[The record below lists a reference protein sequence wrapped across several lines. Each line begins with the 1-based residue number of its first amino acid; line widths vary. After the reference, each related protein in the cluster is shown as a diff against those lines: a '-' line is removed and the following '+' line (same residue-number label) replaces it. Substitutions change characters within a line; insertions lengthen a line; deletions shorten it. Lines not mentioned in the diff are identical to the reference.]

1 MTIETIGGSVV
12 PKRMGVVAYDT
23 GWPCLFSSPNP
34 SPGFPPRIGVRGMLS
49 IARMTNW
56 EARRKSCVV
65 RTTMRVTS
73 LLRPHLSRELLTIV
87 SATNVSAWTA
97 HALAWAA
104 GVWLTFGPAY
114 VGVSV
119 TPVLRDESET
129 PVLRGDGFGSEA
141 TRVTAT
147 LVEVNGLYVIFW
159 LLVPVVLTGIALLAV
174 QLTNNSQA
182 RRKILLWGPVVA
194 LLGFCAVAIL
204 SVGAFYL
211 PAALALLFA
220 AVTDSR
226 GHAANG

>member
-23 GWPCLFSSPNP
+23 GWTCLFSSPNP

-56 EARRKSCVV
+56 EPGRKSCLV

-114 VGVSV
+114 AGVSV
-119 TPVLRDESET
+119 TPVLR
-129 PVLRGDGFGSEA
+129 GDGSGSEA
-141 TRVTAT
+141 TRYTAT
-147 LVEVNGLYVIFW
+147 LIEVNGLYVIFW

-204 SVGAFYL
+204 SVGVFYL

>member
-1 MTIETIGGSVV
+1 
-12 PKRMGVVAYDT
+12 MGVVAYDT

-34 SPGFPPRIGVRGMLS
+34 SPGFP
-49 IARMTNW
+49 
-56 EARRKSCVV
+56 
-65 RTTMRVTS
+65 
-73 LLRPHLSRELLTIV
+73 LSRELLTIV

-97 HALAWAA
+97 HALTWAA

-119 TPVLRDESET
+119 TPVLRNESET

-182 RRKILLWGPVVA
+182 RRKVLLWGPVVGTPWI
-194 LLGFCAVAIL
+194 LCGSDPFCRCI
-204 SVGAFYL
+204 L
-211 PAALALLFA
+211 PAGGARASLC
-220 AVTDSR
+220 SR
-226 GHAANG
+226 H

>member
-1 MTIETIGGSVV
+1 MTIETIGRSVV
-12 PKRMGVVAYDT
+12 PERFEVVAYDT
-23 GWPCLFSSPNP
+23 GWPGLFSSPNP

-114 VGVSV
+114 VGVSG
-119 TPVLRDESET
+119 T
-129 PVLRGDGFGSEA
+129 PVLRGDGSGSEA
-141 TRVTAT
+141 TRYTAT
-147 LVEVNGLYVIFW
+147 LIEVNGLYVIFW

-194 LLGFCAVAIL
+194 LLGLCSVAIL
-204 SVGAFYL
+204 SVGVFYL